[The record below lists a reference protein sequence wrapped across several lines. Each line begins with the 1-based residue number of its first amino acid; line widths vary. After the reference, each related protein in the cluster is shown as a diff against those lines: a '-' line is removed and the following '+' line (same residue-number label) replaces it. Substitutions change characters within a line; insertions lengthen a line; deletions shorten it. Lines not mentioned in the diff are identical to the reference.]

1 MSETTQGVYETPADA
16 GDDQRG
22 TVKLW
27 LDAIALARKTEED
40 WRKRA
45 DGAVDRYRDEKA
57 GTAKRFNI
65 LYANTQILL
74 PSLYNSTPEPDV
86 RRRHGDPD
94 PVGKV
99 AAQVLERG
107 VAYALD
113 VYDFDSV
120 MRSCVLD
127 MVLPGRG
134 VARVRY
140 DPKMA
145 GDKLAAQDVQCE
157 YVDWKDFICG
167 PGRQWFEVPWVGFE
181 HRLTREQLIEQFGAI
196 GRTMPMD
203 IVTDSD
209 MRNKDVRDVPD
220 VFKRATVYEIW
231 DKQAREVLFLAVTV
245 PDRLLRRVA
254 DPLGLR
260 DFWPVPRPVYDVT
273 DSGSLVPLVP
283 YDLYKAQADELDR
296 VTARINALVNM
307 CRYRGLRDASL
318 QEIRQLAEAKDGDFV
333 PVDNAMQYMGATGG
347 GGLERAMWVTPIE
360 TIAKVIVQLEAHRA
374 SVKETIYEITGLSDI
389 LRGATNANE
398 TLGAQ
403 QIKFQS
409 GSLRIQDRQ
418 REVQRF
424 ARDLIRLKAEIMAEK
439 FEPET
444 LAIMTGMQLP
454 TAEMKAMAQQAMQ
467 GAQPGQPPPQLPPE
481 MAEML
486 AQPTWDEV
494 MGVLRSDAMRG
505 YRVDIETDSTIQADV
520 ARNQQNA
527 AQFVQGFGQFIT
539 AVGPAVQAGVMPM
552 DSATDLLTAFA
563 RHFKLGRQ
571 AEDALER
578 MGQEAR
584 QPKPEGDDGAAAAA
598 QADAQLKQA
607 DIAQRGQIEQA
618 KIAQAETLKK
628 AEIEAG
634 ALTTAAQLQAKEKAD
649 ADRVALDRERLALD
663 REKFEHEKMMA
674 ERQADL
680 AEESMLLDVR
690 NKDAD
695 REAMK
700 KPGAEDA
707 EVEDVAKEA
716 ALTVAMEQIAEAMAE
731 LQRGQSAVLAA
742 VQAPKRAVPTRGRDG
757 MITHV
762 DLMPAQG
769 ALN

>member
-1 MSETTQGVYETPADA
+1 MSETTQGVYETPSDA

-22 TVKLW
+22 AVKLW
-27 LDAIALARKTEED
+27 LDAITLARKTEED
-40 WRKRA
+40 WRKRG
-45 DGAVDRYRDEKA
+45 DGAVDRYRDEKS
-57 GTAKRFNI
+57 GSAKRFNI
-65 LYANTQILL
+65 LYANTQILV

-86 RRRHGDPD
+86 RRRYGDAD

-107 VAYALD
+107 IGYSLD
-113 VYDFDSV
+113 MYDFDSV
-120 MRSCVLD
+120 MRACVLD

-140 DPKMA
+140 DPKIA
-145 GDKLAAQDVQCE
+145 DDKLAAQDVQCE
-157 YVDWKDFICG
+157 YVDWRDFILG

-181 HRLTREQLIEQFGAI
+181 HRLTREQLIEQFDDI

-203 IVTDSD
+203 VVTDSD

-220 VFKRATVYEIW
+220 IFKRATVYEIW
-231 DKQAREVLFLAVTV
+231 DKRAREVLFLAVTV
-245 PDRLLRRVA
+245 PDRLLRRVP

-260 DFWPVPRPVYDVT
+260 EFWPVPRPVHDVM

-283 YDLYKAQADELDR
+283 YELYKAQADELDR

-424 ARDLIRLKAEIMAEK
+424 ARDLIRLKAEILAEK
-439 FEPET
+439 FEPEA
-444 LAIMTGMQLP
+444 LATMTGMQLP

-467 GAQPGQPPPQLPPE
+467 AQQPGQQPQQLPPE

-520 ARNQQNA
+520 SRNQQNA

-552 DSATDLLTAFA
+552 DSATDLLTSFA

-598 QADAQLKQA
+598 QAEAQLRQA
-607 DIAQRGQIEQA
+607 EIAQRGQIEQA
-618 KIAQAETLKK
+618 KIAQTKELKK
-628 AEIEAG
+628 AEIEAS
-634 ALTTAAQLQAKEKAD
+634 ALTMAAQLQAKEKTEA
-649 ADRVALDRERLALD
+649 ERMALD
-663 REKFEHEKMMA
+663 REKFEHDKMMA
-674 ERQADL
+674 ERHADL
-680 AEESMLLDVR
+680 EEERMLLDVR

-695 REAMK
+695 RQAMK
-700 KPGAEDA
+700 PPGAEDA

-716 ALTVAMEQIAEAMAE
+716 ALTVALEQIAAAMAD
-731 LQRGQSAVLAA
+731 LQNGQMAVLAA

-762 DLMPAQG
+762 DLVPG